1 MPIDPAQTRTWA
13 EENKAAW
20 ELVPLIE
27 MHRGAR
33 VQVGFEL
40 ELYARIPTGIPP
52 DAERRDA
59 VVGIWDRLRQ
69 IAESLAPEEPKDDR
83 LEVDP
88 FDAAGRLRPETGFA
102 PEVLL
107 KARIFHASDYFEP
120 TGADERQ
127 HLRPLEERLHELG
140 LRQRTW

>member
-1 MPIDPAQTRTWA
+1 MPIDPAETRAWA
-13 EENKAAW
+13 ERNKAAW

-27 MHRGAR
+27 MHRGER

-40 ELYARIPTGIPP
+40 ELYARIPTEIAPGGDRQ
-52 DAERRDA
+52 DAILK
-59 VVGIWDRLRQ
+59 IWDRLRQ
-69 IAESLAPEEPKDDR
+69 IAESLTPDEPKYDR

-107 KARIFHASDYFEP
+107 KARIFHASGYFEP
-120 TGADERQ
+120 ASADERQ
-127 HLRPLEERLHELG
+127 HLRPLEDRLHELG
-140 LRQRTW
+140 LRQKTW